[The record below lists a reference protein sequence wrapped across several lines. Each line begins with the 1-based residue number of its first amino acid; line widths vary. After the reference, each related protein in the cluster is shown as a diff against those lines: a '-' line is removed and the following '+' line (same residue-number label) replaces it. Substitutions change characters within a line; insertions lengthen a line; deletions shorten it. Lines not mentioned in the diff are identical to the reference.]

1 MTILA
6 TIDQIKSSSY
16 IDDFLR
22 NLSERNLTLYATD
35 LLECKGCRTM
45 DELGDAVRRATEVCT
60 CMHLPLQENFK
71 VVFRAKNGEV
81 IQDWRLS
88 PMAYMLLAINSD
100 ARNHVVAKL
109 QVELVKQALHQE

>member
-1 MTILA
+1 MLA
-6 TIDQIKSSSY
+6 TIDQIHNNSF
-16 IDDFLR
+16 IDDFLS
-22 NLSERNLTLYATD
+22 NLQERNLTFYATD
-35 LLECKGCRTM
+35 LLECEGCRNM

-71 VVFRAKNGEV
+71 VVFRSNNGEV

-100 ARNHVVAKL
+100 SSNQVVAKL
-109 QVELVKQALHQE
+109 QVELIKKVLNQE